1 MVQDPQKSAPVG
13 ETLVQG
19 EDPPDAGS
27 HATKI
32 QSTVPAPESSE
43 PPPSS
48 LTELHDLETLPLV
61 TRDRYAMDRI
71 FAQGG
76 IGRILKATD
85 LYLDRIVAIKEM
97 RREGSRYARLR
108 FAREIR
114 ITAKL
119 QHPNIIA
126 VHEAGRWPHGEPFF
140 TMKLVEGGSLDEAI
154 DRAETPRRRRDLL
167 PHVIDAADAMA
178 YAHSQDIVHRDLKPT
193 NILVGPFGETV
204 VIDWGLAK
212 DKSMPEERE
221 LPPPSA
227 TPSNP
232 VSYQTTDGA
241 IMGTPPYMPPEQ
253 AAGKVVD
260 ERADVYALGAI
271 LYHVLSGHVPY
282 FEAPPRA
289 VLRRVLNGPPT
300 SLELLE
306 PHTPPDLLAIVEK
319 AMSRD
324 PMHRYTDAADMAEEL
339 HRYADGRLVQAYTY
353 SPVELLQRFVR
364 RYRAAVTVAA
374 VGAILLFSLGAW
386 SVRRIA
392 QQRDRAEIAR
402 VAAEAAAEREAA
414 AHAEA
419 ERRLAEA
426 ILSGAEA
433 ALTQDPT
440 LSIGLMKG
448 LASPLPG
455 AITVAADAVE
465 RGVARQ
471 VLTGPLDR
479 IESLT
484 MADQGVVIAT
494 TTDGSVWR
502 WGADGKGTASA
513 FHQGRVPSLAQS
525 ERLGL
530 LTLGYD
536 GKLVRWSGGEGKALF
551 SEETSWRAM
560 ATAGDRVA
568 IAGLGGLRVLR
579 ATEGAPEVVLD
590 DTTPVDRPGFV
601 VLSGDGV
608 QVVTGNHPD
617 NTARWYRGDGKPVV
631 LEHPA
636 PVTAAAFDE
645 DGKLHTACE
654 DGQIRTFVDGPKPT
668 RTLGAHRGP
677 VTAIVAAKGNTLVSA
692 GYDGFVK
699 AWLPDDPRPLPLF
712 EHDER
717 VMTLVLS
724 ADRNRVASGSWDR
737 SVGVFDLKTRRQWRL
752 RGHRDAVEALAF
764 SADGQ
769 SLASGSWDREV
780 RLWSLGVGEPRQRR
794 RAHRFGVKTVA
805 FSPDGKLIA
814 SGGHDDRVRLW
825 GRDGVPKQTW
835 SGHTDH
841 IFRVLFSPDGQW
853 IASSSDDRTVRLW
866 PVGGGDPI
874 IHRGHVADVEELA
887 FSPDGKYVASAG
899 EDHKVGLWPV
909 GPGEGRM
916 LEDHAGAVTG
926 VLFHGQKL
934 VSSSLDGTVRTWNP
948 QTGQADAPWSLGRP
962 VTTIGHATKAD
973 VIGVATAEAV
983 VVRAEGGEPVSLTS
997 IKAADHLAFSSDGRQ
1012 LAVGTSRGVVWL
1024 CTWRDQTCQRFTG
1037 HGSKIHALA
1046 FAPDETTLLSASGDG
1061 TVRVWNCATGESH
1074 PVRMHTASVFD
1085 LAVSPD
1091 GKLVVSA
1098 SGDMTLA
1105 WWPPT
1110 PPPPDLAPF
1119 LARATDFVPSKDP

>member
-1 MVQDPQKSAPVG
+1 VAQDPQKAPVG
-13 ETLVQG
+13 ETLVQDDDAP
-19 EDPPDAGS
+19 DPS
-27 HATKI
+27 QATKV
-32 QSTVPAPESSE
+32 QSTMPAPESSE

-48 LTELHDLETLPLV
+48 LTELHDLQTLPFV
-61 TRDRYAMDRI
+61 TRERYEMDRI

-97 RREGSRYARLR
+97 RRVGSRYARLR

-154 DRAETPRRRRDLL
+154 DRADNPRQRRDLL
-167 PHVIDAADAMA
+167 PRVIDAADAMA

-193 NILVGPFGETV
+193 NILVGPFAETV

-212 DKSMPEERE
+212 DKSLPEEGE

-227 TPSNP
+227 IPSNP

-241 IMGTPPYMPPEQ
+241 VMGTPPYMPPEQ

-271 LYHVLSGHVPY
+271 LYHVLSGRVPY

-289 VLRRVLNGPPT
+289 VLRRVLSGPPT

-324 PMHRYTDAADMAEEL
+324 PKQRYADAADMAEEL
-339 HRYADGRLVQAYTY
+339 HRYADGRLVRAYTY
-353 SPVELLQRFVR
+353 SPMELLQRFVR

-374 VGAILLFSLGAW
+374 IGGILLFSLAAW

-392 QQRDRAEIAR
+392 QQRDQAQEAR
-402 VAAEAAAEREAA
+402 VAAEAAAEREAE

-440 LSIGLMKG
+440 LSVGLMKG
-448 LASPLPG
+448 LTEPLPG

-465 RGVARQ
+465 RGVARK

-479 IESLT
+479 IEAVT
-484 MADQGVVIAT
+484 MTEGDGVVAT
-494 TTDGSVWR
+494 STDGNVWR
-502 WGADGKGTASA
+502 WDTDGDGTASA
-513 FHQGRVPSLAQS
+513 FHQGRVPALATTD
-525 ERLGL
+525 RLGL

-536 GKLVRWSGGEGKALF
+536 GKLARWKGGEAKAF
-551 SEETSWRAM
+551 FAESTSWRVM
-560 ATAGDRVA
+560 ATAGDHVA
-568 IAGLGGLRVLR
+568 LAGLDGLRLLR
-579 ATEGAPEVVLD
+579 ATDGAPEVILSD
-590 DTTPVDRPGFV
+590 ATPLDRPAFIA
-601 VLSGDGV
+601 LSADAK
-608 QVVTGNHPD
+608 QIVTGHHAGNRALWHRRDAEPL
-617 NTARWYRGDGKPVV
+617 V

-636 PVTAAAFDE
+636 PVTVAVFDE
-645 DGKLHTACE
+645 RGQLVTGCE
-654 DGQIRTFVDGPKPT
+654 DGQLRTFVDSPEPT
-668 RTLGAHRGP
+668 QTRRAHRGP
-677 VTAIVAAKGNTLVSA
+677 ITALVVADDNTLVSA
-692 GYDGFVK
+692 GFDGVVK
-699 AWLPDDPRPLPLF
+699 AWSTDVDAPRPIL
-712 EHDER
+712 EHAER

-724 ADRNRVASGSWDR
+724 ADRKRVASGSWDR
-737 SVGVFDLKTRRQWRL
+737 SVGAFDLETQRQWRL
-752 RGHRDAVEALAF
+752 RGHRDAVGALAF

-780 RLWSLGVGEPRQRR
+780 RIWSLGVGEPRLRR
-794 RAHRFGVKTVA
+794 RAHRFGVKAVA
-805 FSPDGKLIA
+805 FSPDGKLLA
-814 SGGHDDRVRLW
+814 SAGHDDRVRLW
-825 GRDGVPKQTW
+825 TSDGVPKQTW
-835 SGHTDH
+835 TGHEDH
-841 IFRVLFSPDGQW
+841 VFRVLFSPDGRW
-853 IASSSDDRTVRLW
+853 VASSSDDRTVRLW
-866 PVGGGDPI
+866 PVGGGKPI
-874 IHRGHVADVEELA
+874 IHRGHEADVEELA
-887 FSPDGKYVASAG
+887 FSADGKYLASAG
-899 EDHKVGLWPV
+899 EDQKVGLWPV
-909 GPGEGRM
+909 GARDGRM
-916 LEDHAGAVTG
+916 LEGHAGAVTG
-926 VLFHGQKL
+926 VVFHGDEL
-934 VSSSLDGTVRTWNP
+934 LSAGRDGTVRTWNP
-948 QTGQADAPWSLGRP
+948 KNGRASEPWSLGRP
-962 VTTIGHATKAD
+962 VMALGHATSAD
-973 VIGVATAEAV
+973 VLGVATAEAV
-983 VVRAEGGEPVSLTS
+983 FVRADDGEPVSLDM
-997 IKAADHLAFSSDGRQ
+997 IKAGEHLTFTKDGREV
-1012 LAVGTSRGVVWL
+1012 AVGTSRGDVWL
-1024 CTWRDQTCQRFTG
+1024 CTWVEKSCRRFAG

-1046 FAPDETTLLSASGDG
+1046 FAPDEATLLSASGDG
-1061 TVRVWNCATGESH
+1061 TVRVWNGATGESH
-1074 PVRMHTASVFD
+1074 PIRMHSASVFD
-1085 LAVSPD
+1085 LAISPD
-1091 GKLVVSA
+1091 GKQVVSA

-1110 PPPPDLAPF
+1110 PPPADLKSF
-1119 LARATDFVPSKDP
+1119 LAGATDFVPSLDP